1 MFTQERSSSR
11 PTDPLAVKRIKEHD
25 LNFKKKQFPKERDYY
40 EIKCSRVIQKRFY
53 PGKQCLDCL
62 NRRKD

>member
-25 LNFKKKQFPKERDYY
+25 LNFKKTNSLKN
-40 EIKCSRVIQKRFY
+40 EITTRLNAAESFKNDFIQE
-53 PGKQCLDCL
+53 
-62 NRRKD
+62 NSVSIV